1 MAFRFW
7 RRVKIAPGV
16 SLNLSKSGG
25 SLSFGP
31 RGAKYTVGPR
41 GTRQTV
47 GIPGTGM
54 YYTTTQSRSG
64 AKGRSRSGQAPA
76 PEPAPEARLTLGFF
90 RKLFTPPEE
99 QAFVDGM
106 REILRGCRP
115 AALMHMRQAAGSAD
129 GAFMAG
135 ILSLALDRIPD
146 AETHLKQARS
156 KHAGL
161 GRLFAK
167 YGVQPLIGLY
177 ITEHVAAA
185 VDADMRGVLL
195 ALAEAHQKMDRWR
208 EAFEDLK
215 ALYQRDTEDV
225 VVRLSL
231 AELLVEEV
239 GGQRAWQQ
247 AVRLAEGV
255 QNASQIHAALLM
267 FRAKA
272 LRGLGLP
279 EAARNT
285 LTAALRR
292 TKDRPAELLRQIRYE
307 RALAYEDLG
316 HAKRARSDWER
327 IYAEAPDFED
337 VGERLGLPKARSA
350 GAGARLPSLP

>member
-31 RGAKYTVGPR
+31 RGAKYTVGSR

-54 YYTTTQSRSG
+54 YYTTTQSRRSP
-64 AKGRSRSGQAPA
+64 KSRGRSSQPPA
-76 PEPAPEARLTLGFF
+76 PQPAPQDRLTLGFF
-90 RKLFTPPEE
+90 RRLFTPPEE

-106 REILRGCRP
+106 REVVRENRP
-115 AALMHMRQAAGSAD
+115 AALKHMEKAVDSAD

-135 ILSLALDRIPD
+135 VLSLALERLSD
-146 AETHLKQARS
+146 AERHLKQARI
-156 KHAGL
+156 KHSGL

-167 YGVQPLIGLY
+167 YGVQPVIGLF

-185 VDADMRGVLL
+185 VEADMRGVLL
-195 ALAEAHQKMDRWR
+195 ALAEAHQKQDRWR
-208 EAFEDLK
+208 EAFQDLK
-215 ALYQRDTEDV
+215 ALYQRDRDDV

-231 AELLVEEV
+231 AEILVEEV
-239 GGQRAWQQ
+239 GGKRACDQV
-247 AVRLAEGV
+247 VRLAEGV
-255 QNASQIHAALLM
+255 QNDSEIHAALM
-267 FRAKA
+267 MYRAKA
-272 LRGLGLP
+272 LRILGLHT
-279 EAARNT
+279 AARNA

-292 TKDRPAELLRQIRYE
+292 TKGRPPELLRQIRYE
-307 RALAYEDLG
+307 RALAYEALG
-316 HAKRARSDWER
+316 HAKRARSDLER
-327 IYAEAPDFED
+327 IYSEEPGFED
-337 VGERLGLPKARSA
+337 VAKRLGM
-350 GAGARLPSLP
+350 